1 MNNINVYD
9 QSSATARAESPLF
22 HAELSKLA
30 GRGPATAGV
39 TLRERAL
46 LGHLVIRGDAHDEGF
61 TGAVQSVVGL
71 EVPGP
76 LAITQKGES
85 SLQWLGPDEW
95 LLVVPGGSEFATE
108 QSLRQA
114 LGERHVAIVNV
125 GGGQTLVELKGPKVR
140 EVLMKS
146 TSYDVHPSNF
156 PVGKAVG
163 TVFAKSQLMIRHT
176 AEDTWELVVR
186 RSFADYVWLWLQDAS
201 AEYGLRIEA

>member
-9 QSSATARAESPLF
+9 QYSATARAESPLF

-85 SLQWLGPDEW
+85 SLQWPAPDER
-95 LLVVPGGSEFATE
+95 LPGVVRPRAGGA
-108 QSLRQA
+108 R
-114 LGERHVAIVNV
+114 GV
-125 GGGQTLVELKGPKVR
+125 GG
-140 EVLMKS
+140 
-146 TSYDVHPSNF
+146 
-156 PVGKAVG
+156 
-163 TVFAKSQLMIRHT
+163 
-176 AEDTWELVVR
+176 R
-186 RSFADYVWLWLQDAS
+186 RRGGGYGWLWLQGAS